1 MSANV
6 QPFGV
11 CSDDVCLFILQQ
23 YMFSAHLNQAKMFIG
38 EDSSVKK
45 ETKRKYLRTELV
57 C

>member
-1 MSANV
+1 MSANA

-45 ETKRKYLRTELV
+45 ETKRKYLRTEIV